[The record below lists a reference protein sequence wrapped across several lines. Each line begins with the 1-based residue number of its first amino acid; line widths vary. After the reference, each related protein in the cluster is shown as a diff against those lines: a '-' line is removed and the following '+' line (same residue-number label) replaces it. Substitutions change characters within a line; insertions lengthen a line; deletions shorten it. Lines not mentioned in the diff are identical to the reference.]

1 MMISQLDFTPEYLYR
16 AHEELVHNLLPQAW
30 WSRMIPREITA
41 WAHLFAIGGMAV
53 YDSEMEANLTG
64 RALDGESVG
73 TWLNIEGEM
82 YFLGHNDRRAW
93 SHKAPAESR
102 WQAPRLC
109 SLALRTCK
117 GPVDARADVFHAQL
131 SGIAEVVQAHAST
144 SNAFRALLS
153 LGRLYIPSVNKD
165 LRYTPCISEH
175 SELYSE
181 YKL

>member
-1 MMISQLDFTPEYLYR
+1 MISQLDFTPEYLYR
-16 AHEELVHNLLPQAW
+16 AHEKLVRNLLPQAW
-30 WSRMIPREITA
+30 WACMLPREITA

-53 YDSEMEANLTG
+53 YDSEMEADLTG
-64 RALDGESVG
+64 RALDGDSVG
-73 TWLNIEGEM
+73 TWLNIDGAM
-82 YFLGHNDRRAW
+82 YFLGHNERRAW
-93 SHKAPAESR
+93 SYGTRAEWR

-153 LGRLYIPSVNKD
+153 LGRLYIPNVKES
-165 LRYTPCISEH
+165 LRAPY
-175 SELYSE
+175 
-181 YKL
+181 

>member
-16 AHEELVHNLLPQAW
+16 AHEELVRNLLPQAW
-30 WSRMIPREITA
+30 WSRMIPREIAA
-41 WAHLFAIGGMAV
+41 WAHVFAIGGMAV
-53 YDSEMEANLTG
+53 YDSEMELALTG
-64 RALDGESVG
+64 RALDGESLG

-93 SHKAPAESR
+93 SHKAHADRR

-153 LGRLYIPSVNKD
+153 LGRLYIPNVKES
-165 LRYTPCISEH
+165 LRAPY
-175 SELYSE
+175 
-181 YKL
+181 

>member
-1 MMISQLDFTPEYLYR
+1 MKISLLDFTPQYLYR
-16 AHEELVHNLLPQAW
+16 AHEELVRNLLPQGW
-30 WSRMIPREITA
+30 WSRMLPREITA

-82 YFLGHNDRRAW
+82 YFLGHNGRRAW
-93 SHKAPAESR
+93 SHKVPATSR

-117 GPVDARADVFHAQL
+117 GPVDVWADVFHAQL

-144 SNAFRALLS
+144 SHAFRALLS
-153 LGRLYIPSVNKD
+153 LGRLYIPDVKES
-165 LRYTPCISEH
+165 LRAPY
-175 SELYSE
+175 
-181 YKL
+181 